1 MYITIDEDRCTI
13 CGKCV
18 RACPADV
25 LEIWD
30 ETSKVMRPDLCTSCG
45 HCAAICPEDA
55 IECAD
60 APANR
65 RFSVQEPGRPYTPSE
80 WRGEL
85 QSLLRNKRSMRKLK
99 RDPLPSEVIRDLI
112 YYGEKAPSAKNFRE
126 RRYYVITNRNEIDT
140 LEEQVVHSF
149 KRLIGV
155 LNPITLGMVSLASKD
170 AKEALV
176 ELKAGFINIQE
187 QLAEGNKPVFRNAPC
202 IICIAAPS
210 KSSQGKDDCV
220 AAQHYMMLYGE
231 ILGLGS
237 CIIGYAQHS
246 HKILEKH
253 LGVPKD
259 FSIYAVSIFG
269 YPKLSY
275 PKEIIRTVPE
285 IVWKA

>member
-1 MYITIDEDRCTI
+1 MYITIDEDTCTI

-30 ETSKVMRPDLCTSCG
+30 DSSRVMKPELCISCG

-55 IECAD
+55 IESTD

-65 RFSVQEPGRPYTPSE
+65 CFSVQEPARPYTPAE

-99 RDPLPSEVIRDLI
+99 RDPLPSELIQDLI
-112 YYGEKAPSAKNFRE
+112 YYGEKAPSSHNFRE
-126 RRYYVITNRNEIDT
+126 RKYYVVTSRKDIDT

-149 KRLIGV
+149 RRLIGV
-155 LNPITLGMVSLASKD
+155 LNPVTLGMVSLASKE
-170 AKEALV
+170 AKEALT
-176 ELKAGFINIQE
+176 ELRTSFINIQE
-187 QLAEGNKPVFRNAPC
+187 QLAEGNSPVFRNAPC

-210 KSSQGKDDCV
+210 KSTQGKDDCA

-231 ILGLGS
+231 SLGLGS
-237 CIIGYAQHS
+237 CVIGYAQHS
-246 HKILEKH
+246 HQILEKY

-259 FSIYAVSIFG
+259 YSIYAVSIFG
-269 YPKLSY
+269 YPKLTY
-275 PKEIIRTVPE
+275 PKEIIRPVSE
-285 IVWKA
+285 IVWRT